1 MEAKD
6 FKLVVAQNI
15 YYLRTINH
23 LTQFELG
30 QKLNYSDK
38 AISKWERGDAIPD
51 AYVLL
56 QMSQLFGVS
65 VDYILTEHKEQDKKV
80 ETKPKSRVK
89 SIILVTALV
98 GIFALATLIYVLL
111 AFSHINHWQ
120 IFIYAVPVCAIV
132 GIVLSSVWFKGK
144 GVLIYTSILGWSLLT
159 SVFFAVGSAFG
170 YGNGLW
176 MVFLIGIPLQ
186 IIVFLVFG
194 IKINITISKKEN
206 PSWIKSIKSKTK
218 QKEQENQGQDQ

>member
-6 FKLVVAQNI
+6 FKQVVAQNI

-30 QKLNYSDK
+30 QRLNYSDK
-38 AISKWERGDAIPD
+38 AISKWERGDAVPD

-56 QMSQLFGVS
+56 QMSELFGVT

-80 ETKPKSRVK
+80 EAKPKNK
-89 SIILVTALV
+89 IKGIILVTALV
-98 GIFALATLIYVLL
+98 GIFALATLLYVLL
-111 AFSHINHWQ
+111 AFTNIYHWQ

-132 GIVLSSVWFKGK
+132 AIVLTSVWFRGK
-144 GVLIYTSILGWSLLT
+144 GVLIYTSVLGWSLLAT
-159 SVFFAVGSAFG
+159 IYFAIASVLG

-176 MVFLIGIPLQ
+176 MIFLIGIPLQ

-194 IKINITISKKEN
+194 IKITVTISKKEN
-206 PSWIKSIKSKTK
+206 PNWIKAMKTK
-218 QKEQENQGQDQ
+218 KNTDNEEN

>member
-1 MEAKD
+1 MDTKD
-6 FKLVVAQNI
+6 FKQVVAQNI

-38 AISKWERGDAIPD
+38 AISKWERGDAVPD

-56 QMSQLFGVS
+56 QMSELFGVT

-80 ETKPKSRVK
+80 ETKPKSRIK
-89 SIILVTALV
+89 GIILVTALV
-98 GIFALATLIYVLL
+98 GIVALATLIYVLL
-111 AFSHINHWQ
+111 AFTNVYHWQ

-132 GIVLSSVWFKGK
+132 AIVLASVWFKGK
-144 GVLIYTSILGWSLLT
+144 GVLIYTSVLGWSLLAT
-159 SVFFAVGSAFG
+159 VYFAVASALG

-186 IIVFLVFG
+186 VIVFLVFG
-194 IKINITISKKEN
+194 IKITVTISKKDN
-206 PSWIKSIKSKTK
+206 PSWITSIKAKNK
-218 QKEQENQGQDQ
+218 AKADKNQGQDQ

>member
-1 MEAKD
+1 MDTKD
-6 FKLVVAQNI
+6 FKQVVAQNI

-38 AISKWERGDAIPD
+38 AISKWERGDAVPD

-56 QMSQLFGVS
+56 QMSELFGVT

-80 ETKPKSRVK
+80 ETKPKSRIK
-89 SIILVTALV
+89 GIILVTALV

-111 AFSHINHWQ
+111 AFINIYHWQ

-132 GIVLSSVWFKGK
+132 AIVLTSVWFKGK
-144 GVLIYTSILGWSLLT
+144 GVLIYTSVLGWSLLAT
-159 SVFFAVGSAFG
+159 VFFAVASVLG

-194 IKINITISKKEN
+194 IKITITISKKDN
-206 PSWIKSIKSKTK
+206 PSWIKSIKSKK
-218 QKEQENQGQDQ
+218 KDKVDENQGQDQ

>member
-1 MEAKD
+1 MDTKD
-6 FKLVVAQNI
+6 FKQVVAQNI

-38 AISKWERGDAIPD
+38 AISKWERGDAVPD

-56 QMSQLFGVS
+56 QMSELFGVT

-80 ETKPKSRVK
+80 ETKPKSRIK
-89 SIILVTALV
+89 GIILVTALV

-111 AFSHINHWQ
+111 AFINIYHWQ

-132 GIVLSSVWFKGK
+132 AIVLASVWFKGK
-144 GVLIYTSILGWSLLT
+144 GVLIYTSVLGWSLLAT
-159 SVFFAVGSAFG
+159 VFFAVASVLG

-194 IKINITISKKEN
+194 IKITVTISKKDN
-206 PSWIKSIKSKTK
+206 PSWIKSIKSKK
-218 QKEQENQGQDQ
+218 KDKVDENQGQDQ